1 MVKTLGGNIEDVILC
16 IRRKLL
22 QLILFFPFELFWVLM
37 FLILYNFLMLLSIV
51 KETRV
56 FRFRKDISNTGRRWL
71 GTDLLIAILVCI
83 E

>member
-1 MVKTLGGNIEDVILC
+1 
-16 IRRKLL
+16 
-22 QLILFFPFELFWVLM
+22 
-37 FLILYNFLMLLSIV
+37 MLLSIV

>member
-1 MVKTLGGNIEDVILC
+1 
-16 IRRKLL
+16 
-22 QLILFFPFELFWVLM
+22 
-37 FLILYNFLMLLSIV
+37 MLLSIV

-56 FRFRKDISNTGRRWL
+56 FRFRKNISNTGMRWL